1 MQLPPEQRTP
11 LFTAMAAAVR
21 RGGMLLIVGHH
32 PSDLGTGA
40 PRPPMPELFY
50 AAEEVAALLGSSW
63 RMKACEARPRPATT
77 PDGTEVTVHD
87 TVLAAIRDEA

>member
-1 MQLPPEQRTP
+1 
-11 LFTAMAAAVR
+11 
-21 RGGMLLIVGHH
+21 
-32 PSDLGTGA
+32 
-40 PRPPMPELFY
+40 MPELFY